1 MHKIGSRFE
10 ARAESALHQAG
21 LGTVLRNYRSRFGE
35 IDLIMEDGTTLVF
48 VEVRYRKHP
57 TQGGAAASVGPRK
70 RQRLL
75 RTAALFLAE
84 HSHHA
89 QRPCRFDVVS
99 FDGPEDEAR
108 FHWHRAAF
116 ETSR

>member
-1 MHKIGSRFE
+1 MPEKGARFE
-10 ARAESALHQAG
+10 ARAESTLQQAG
-21 LGTVLRNYRSRFGE
+21 LGTVQRNYRSRFGE
-35 IDLIMEDGTTLVF
+35 IDLIMEDGPTLVF
-48 VEVRYRKHP
+48 VEVRYRRHP
-57 TQGGAAASVGPRK
+57 GQGGAAASVGPRK

-84 HSHHA
+84 HSRHA

-99 FDGPEDEAR
+99 FDGPEHEAR

-116 ETSR
+116 ETTG